1 MAELDELLVEPVV
14 EQAPAKV
21 ALPRGNPLMERL
33 GDIFTEEQVVD
44 NLAMEDEAN
53 EPLGEGNWLNGPAA
67 PLYSIG
73 RSFQHGD
80 NIGVN
85 IGKEIF
91 RKVTTGPSDPAWR
104 GGGYQA
110 WIEQNAN
117 DIAPDQ
123 AWRYAGTRN
132 SAEATALLAD
142 AKADQRAMQIN
153 QMRGGFEQ
161 FTAAAIAGLVDI
173 DAPLAFFSGGLT
185 AGAKL
190 GITATKAGRVLAGAT
205 GGALAGASL
214 GTIDYAVNPNSDP
227 ESIVLFAAFG
237 AGFGLFGGAAGKAG
251 VVEANAT
258 SRRDLVNEAGE
269 NVQFGLPPERMEPN
283 ELPIDMDVIRKPV
296 AVATGD
302 VTPDTTLDGDLW
314 SPNSTAGARQAT
326 TTKVYD
332 GPGINDVKSPE
343 IKSLILDSHQWQR
356 QSSEVADWEDPT
368 AAIGAGLKEPS
379 VRAAIRMRDY
389 LAKVGLSTDFDNL
402 YRSNLAT
409 ARRFATLF
417 LESPSQIAGGKTNA
431 SVLKEVY
438 GTQMRKSLEPYEPA
452 YRDWFAK
459 EQGYTNNQFLQ
470 TPLGQGVWN
479 AREQFDREILLE
491 LNARL
496 HGRGTRTSSPS
507 VKKAADALD
516 EFWRREHSI
525 GKGRDGQKP
534 VQGYDQFEWKSGY
547 SPYMW
552 SGQKMA
558 DMLAAAS
565 KTGGA
570 TAKKAKLKQMVNFLD
585 NQYAKMSPAWDPKQR
600 KAAAAAVIDR
610 ALASRRG
617 LQRDL
622 IALLSGDESEFI
634 RAALRRQAGMTDLE
648 IDKVLE
654 SIVGSRTAKSQPGQ
668 TRHRQDVDLEA
679 VDPSGLSVMDM
690 METDVGRMANRRMHS
705 TAGMAGLARM
715 GIGSKVD
722 FELWKKA
729 ILEEQRVRGK
739 KNPRTAP
746 SGAAVQDKAMDKVD
760 DFVDNEYEIS
770 ADTLDA
776 MYGYFTGIRPNAGA
790 GYDAVVQRMKKVAQ
804 LSLMNQLGVTSLADH
819 GVTAGAVGW
828 KRWWKHMSQDLKD
841 QFGKSD
847 SPLMQELRTFNFFSP
862 EETMFNHRFLQ
873 ELDRAEDDMWSKADV
888 ALNKAVEFQ
897 GWWSGFNMARRN
909 LQRVALTS
917 MTSKLYESVH
927 KGVAEF
933 TPARLRSIGLDPQF
947 MARTMKNA
955 AYDADG
961 NLTALNMHSWDPDDV
976 ETFQIAMARSM
987 NQLSQ
992 KALAGESNWAFQK
1005 TGLMSLFMQLKSYPL
1020 TAINKQTIRN
1030 MRLADKES
1038 MQTFMYGLIVGGAVF
1053 AAKGAINGTIYD
1065 PGQIAR
1071 GAMNYSNMVG
1081 WMPMVVDPVLD
1092 AVGVDAS
1099 MSGYSS
1105 RGAGGIISLPAAY
1118 SVADRLAGTI
1128 GAVTDSLD
1136 GNPSNSSIRT
1146 LQTLPLL
1153 GNSYGINAWLNS
1165 MKE

>member
-1 MAELDELLVEPVV
+1 MDELDDLLVAEPVV
-14 EQAPAKV
+14 EQTPTRV
-21 ALPRGNPLMERL
+21 PLPKGNILRQQF
-33 GDIFTEEQVVD
+33 GTIFTEEGI
-44 NLAMEDEAN
+44 EDELAVKEEAQSSN
-53 EPLGEGNWLNGPAA
+53 IVE
-67 PLYSIG
+67 SIG

-85 IGKEIF
+85 IGKEIY
-91 RKVTTGPSDPAWR
+91 RKVTTGPSDPSWR
-104 GGGYQA
+104 AGGYQA
-110 WIEQNAN
+110 WIDENAK
-117 DIAPDQ
+117 DIPPDQ

-132 SAEATALLAD
+132 PAEAAALLAD
-142 AKADQRAMQIN
+142 ATADREAMRIN
-153 QMRGGFEQ
+153 QMRGGFES

-173 DAPLAFFSGGLT
+173 DAPLTFFSGGVT

-190 GITATKAGRVLAGAT
+190 GITATKAGRI
-205 GGALAGASL
+205 LAGASAGALTGASL
-214 GTIDYAVNPNSDP
+214 GVIDYAVNPNSEP
-227 ESIVLFAAFG
+227 ESIALMAAFG
-237 AGFGLFGGAAGKAG
+237 AGFGLFGGAVGKSGA
-251 VVEANAT
+251 VEANAAA
-258 SRRDLVNEAGE
+258 RIDLVNETGE
-269 NVQFGLPPERMEPN
+269 NVQFGLPAPRMEPD
-283 ELPIDMDVIRKPV
+283 ELPIDLDTIRKPT
-296 AVATGD
+296 AVPTGRVVED
-302 VTPDTTLDGDLW
+302 AVPEGGDLW
-314 SPNSTAGARQAT
+314 TPNSSVGARQAPGA
-326 TTKVYD
+326 KVYD
-332 GPGINDVKSPE
+332 GPGINDVKDAE
-343 IKSLILDSHQWQR
+343 VKQLILDSHNWQR
-356 QSSEVADWEDPT
+356 TSPEVRDWEDPT
-368 AAIGAGLKEPS
+368 AALGAGLKESS

-389 LAKVGLSTDFDNL
+389 LGKVGLSTDFDNL
-402 YRSNLAT
+402 YKSNLPT

-417 LESPSQIAGGKTNA
+417 LESPSQIANGRTNA
-431 SVLKEVY
+431 AVLKEVY
-438 GTQMRKSLEPYEPA
+438 GTQMRRALEPYEPA
-452 YRDWFAK
+452 YRDWFSK
-459 EQGYTNNQFLQ
+459 EQGFTNNQFLQ

-496 HGRGTRTSSPS
+496 HGRGTRTASPS

-558 DMLAAAS
+558 DLLADAY
-565 KTGGA
+565 KVGGA
-570 TAKKAKLKQMVNFLD
+570 TAKKAKMNQMVNFLD
-585 NQYAKMSPAWDPKQR
+585 NQYAKMAPAWDPKMR
-600 KAAAAAVIDR
+600 RIAASAVIDR

-617 LQRDL
+617 LHRDL
-622 IALLSGDESEFI
+622 IALLQGDEAEFI
-634 RAALRRQAGMTDLE
+634 RAAMRRNGINDAE

-654 SIVGSRTAKSQPGQ
+654 AIKGSRENKTQPGQ
-668 TRHRQDVDLEA
+668 TRQRQDVDLEA
-679 VDPSGLSVMDM
+679 VDPSGLSILDM
-690 METDVGRMANRRMHS
+690 METDVGRMANRRMHG
-705 TAGMAGLARM
+705 TAGAAGLARM

-739 KNPRTAP
+739 KLPRTAAQ
-746 SGAAVQDKAMDKVD
+746 GQTKLEDGMDKVD
-760 DFVDNEYEIS
+760 DFVDKEYEIIPE
-770 ADTLDA
+770 TLDA
-776 MYGYFTGIRPNAGA
+776 MYGYFTGVRPNAGA
-790 GYDAVVQRMKKVAQ
+790 GADAVVQRLKKVAQ

-841 QFGKSD
+841 QFGKAD

-862 EETMFNHRFLQ
+862 EETMFNHKFLQ
-873 ELDRAEDDMWSKADV
+873 ELDRAEDDMWSKVDV
-888 ALNKAVEFQ
+888 GLNKAVEFQ

-933 TPARLRSIGLDPQF
+933 TPERLKSIGLDPQF
-947 MARTMKNA
+947 MQRTMKYA

-976 ETFQIAMARSM
+976 ELFQIAMARSM

-992 KALAGESNWAFQK
+992 KALAGESNWAFQR

-1038 MQTFMYGLIVGGAVF
+1038 LQTFMYGLVVGGAVF
-1053 AAKGAINGTIYD
+1053 AAKGAINGQTYD
-1065 PGQIAR
+1065 AGEIAR

-1128 GAVTDSLD
+1128 GAVGDTLD
-1136 GNPSNSSIRT
+1136 GNPSNSSLRT
-1146 LQTLPLL
+1146 LQTLPLF
-1153 GNSYGINAWLNS
+1153 GNAYGINAWLNS
-1165 MKE
+1165 MKN